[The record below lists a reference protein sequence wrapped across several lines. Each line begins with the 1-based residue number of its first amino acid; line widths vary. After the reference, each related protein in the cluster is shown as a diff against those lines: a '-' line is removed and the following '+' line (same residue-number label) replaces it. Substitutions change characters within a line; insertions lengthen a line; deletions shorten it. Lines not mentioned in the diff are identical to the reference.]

1 MSIWVGYTEPQPH
14 LWLKTIINELD
25 HIKKQEAVRSQFRIS
40 KHHYPTFYKEIIQQ
54 TLADC
59 LYNEGPRKEKRQ
71 TVQQQQQ
78 TVEQP
83 VTTPA
88 TAPITSHH
96 HPMIIIRLMI
106 IIQSDKDI

>member
-1 MSIWVGYTEPQPH
+1 PLPSQQSKRYKKP
-14 LWLKTIINELD
+14 ELD
-25 HIKKQEAVRSQFRIS
+25 RKRLDLLNEAVRSQFRIS

-78 TVEQP
+78 TLEQP